1 MLSSVCL
8 QDLVGSSS
16 MHQQQ
21 HLPAGAASFQNSVKH
36 HSIAVL
42 RFHEH
47 LALHAVPLSGI
58 WLSRTPPATCRA
70 VAPLP
75 HCNRLTLFVCPSSS
89 CRLDV
94 PKAPQLLGQLVGS
107 AAAAGALP
115 LSVLPQLL
123 EGAEGAEAK
132 RGFGEAVFKAAAGG
146 LGGEAQLGAACGAAG
161 VKAGVLFAA
170 DEFDGDLPSVQ
181 DWLKSAGFASVP
193 L

>member
-1 MLSSVCL
+1 
-8 QDLVGSSS
+8 
-16 MHQQQ
+16 
-21 HLPAGAASFQNSVKH
+21 
-36 HSIAVL
+36 
-42 RFHEH
+42 
-47 LALHAVPLSGI
+47 
-58 WLSRTPPATCRA
+58 
-70 VAPLP
+70 
-75 HCNRLTLFVCPSSS
+75 
-89 CRLDV
+89 V

-123 EGAEGAEAK
+123 EGAEGAETK

-146 LGGEAQLGAACGAAG
+146 LGGEAGLGAACGAAG
-161 VKAGVLFAA
+161 VKAGDLFAA